1 MHEQVNQRAINH
13 PTKNGASE
21 QQWKFS
27 AGKIVD
33 RSRSQ
38 RDDKMQDE
46 PERDRASASAIRPR
60 AEDSGGNM
68 PRNQKRVP
76 GTVDQHGVSHVH
88 DANKKASD
96 KNGRKRPR
104 LGEG

>member
-1 MHEQVNQRAINH
+1 
-13 PTKNGASE
+13 
-21 QQWKFS
+21 
-27 AGKIVD
+27 
-33 RSRSQ
+33 
-38 RDDKMQDE
+38 
-46 PERDRASASAIRPR
+46 
-60 AEDSGGNM
+60 M